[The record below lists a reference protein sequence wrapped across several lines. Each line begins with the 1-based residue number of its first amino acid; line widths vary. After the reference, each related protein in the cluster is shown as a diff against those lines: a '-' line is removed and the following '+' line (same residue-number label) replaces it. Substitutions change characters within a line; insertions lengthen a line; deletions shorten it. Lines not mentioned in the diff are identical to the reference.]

1 MNEWDNNYNNSSG
14 SDNIPPEESFESQN
28 VNETKS
34 EAPEEKEV
42 VIENPYE
49 NKEKSFTSGN
59 SSSSD
64 YNAYQSRYSNTGYQ
78 GYNNQTYGY
87 PAPPVPDEPEKKSK
101 GPKVAVALVVILS
114 IVAVVAMI
122 LGVASLQNRE
132 EGQTDNSNSNSP
144 TLNLEQSQGEG
155 EISEDGISSVSV
167 AEDVRQSVVGV
178 TVYLDNQIV
187 SEGSGIIMD
196 SDDAKYTY
204 IITCAHVI
212 NMDSSAIEVQLL
224 DETTYRAEIVGY
236 STRDDIGVLKIEAK
250 GLHAAKFADSDDLK
264 VGERVY
270 AVGNPGGAEFFGS
283 FTGGFVSAIDR
294 PISTNAIGYTM
305 KCIQHDA
312 AINPGNSGGALVNS
326 NGYVVGIN
334 SSKIASEEYEGM
346 AFAIPITSAKKVI
359 DSIIANGYVPNQ
371 PKLGITY
378 SAASQNQTYSMIV
391 QLQKL
396 PAGTIIVRE
405 IQDDSSL
412 VNSDLQVGDMITA
425 VNGKEMTSSS
435 VLAEV
440 IENSAVGDKIT
451 LSVCR
456 VDRNFDIKEFT
467 VEATLVED
475 KSDANA
481 VQTNT
486 ESNQNR

>member
-1 MNEWDNNYNNSSG
+1 MNEWDNNYNNNSSG
-14 SDNIPPEESFESQN
+14 SDNTPPEENYENKNTAENQSDASQ
-28 VNETKS
+28 
-34 EAPEEKEV
+34 EKEV

-49 NKEKSFTSGN
+49 KKEQRFTSGSSYN
-59 SSSSD
+59 S
-64 YNAYQSRYSNTGYQ
+64 YQNGYSNAGYQ
-78 GYNNQTYGY
+78 GYNNQTYGS

-101 GPKVAVALVVILS
+101 GPKVAVALVIILS
-114 IVAVVAMI
+114 IVAVIAMI
-122 LGVASLQNRE
+122 LGVIGIQNKE
-132 EGQTDNSNSNSP
+132 EGQSDNSNSNSP
-144 TLNLEQSQGEG
+144 TLSLEESQGEG

-178 TVYLDNQIV
+178 TVYLNNQVV

-196 SDDAKYTY
+196 SNDTKYTY

-212 NMDSSAIEVQLL
+212 NMENCAIEVQLL
-224 DETTYRAEIVGY
+224 DETTYRATIVGY
-236 STRDDIGVLKIEAK
+236 STRDDIGVLKIEAQ

-294 PISTNAIGYTM
+294 TISTNSIGYTM
-305 KCIQHDA
+305 QCIQHDA

-412 VNSDLQVGDMITA
+412 VNTDLQVGDMITA
-425 VNGKEMTSSS
+425 VNGKEMTSSN
-435 VLAEV
+435 VLADV
-440 IENSAVGDKIT
+440 IESGKVGDKIT

-481 VQTNT
+481 VQT
-486 ESNQNR
+486 SNQDQ

>member
-1 MNEWDNNYNNSSG
+1 MNEWDNNYNTSG
-14 SDNIPPEESFESQN
+14 PGSNEPEEKVNGQN
-28 VNETKS
+28 GSET
-34 EAPEEKEV
+34 PEEKEV

-49 NKEKSFTSGN
+49 KKEKSFTSG
-59 SSSSD
+59 SSSGSD
-64 YNAYQSRYSNTGYQ
+64 YNSYQNRYNNRYQ
-78 GYNNQTYGY
+78 GYSNQTYGY
-87 PAPPVPDEPEKKSK
+87 PAPPVSDEPEKKNR
-101 GPKVAVALVVILS
+101 GPKVAVALVIILS
-114 IVAVVAMI
+114 IVAIVAMI
-122 LGVASLQNRE
+122 LGVIGIQNRE
-132 EGQTDNSNSNSP
+132 EGQSSNTDGDSP
-144 TLNLEQSQGEG
+144 TLTLEESQGEG
-155 EISEDGISSVSV
+155 EVSDDGISSVAV

-178 TVYLDNQIV
+178 TVYLDNKVV

-196 SDDAKYTY
+196 SDDTKYTY

-224 DETTYRAEIVGY
+224 DETTYRATIVGY
-236 STRDDIGVLKIEAK
+236 STRDDIGVLKIEAQ

-294 PISTNAIGYTM
+294 PISTNSIGYTM

-405 IQDDSSL
+405 IQEDSSL
-412 VNSDLQVGDMITA
+412 VNTDLQVGDMITA
-425 VNGKEMTSSS
+425 VNGKEMTSSN

-440 IENSAVGDKIT
+440 IENSNVGDKIT

-456 VDRNFDIKEFT
+456 VDRSFEITEFT

-475 KSDANA
+475 KSDADA

-486 ESNQNR
+486 ESSLLP

>member
-1 MNEWDNNYNNSSG
+1 MNEWDNNYNNNSSG
-14 SDNIPPEESFESQN
+14 SDNTTPEENFTKQN
-28 VNETKS
+28 AD
-34 EAPEEKEV
+34 EATEEKEV

-49 NKEKSFTSGN
+49 SKEKSFTSG
-59 SSSSD
+59 SSSSSS
-64 YNAYQSRYSNTGYQ
+64 YNAYQNRYSNTGYQ

-87 PAPPVPDEPEKKSK
+87 PAPPVPEEPEKKSK
-101 GPKVAVALVVILS
+101 GPKVAVALVIILS

-122 LGVASLQNRE
+122 LGVMGVQNRE
-132 EGQTDNSNSNSP
+132 EGKTDNGNNNSP
-144 TLNLEQSQGEG
+144 TLSLEESQGEG
-155 EISEDGISSVSV
+155 EISEDGVSSVSV

-178 TVYLDNQIV
+178 TVYLDNQVV

-196 SDDAKYTY
+196 SSDTKYTY

-212 NMDSSAIEVQLL
+212 NMNSSAIEVQLL
-224 DETTYRAEIVGY
+224 DETTYRASIVGY
-236 STRDDIGVLKIEAK
+236 STRDDIGVLKIEAQ

-270 AVGNPGGAEFFGS
+270 AVGNPGVSEFFGS

-294 PISTNAIGYTM
+294 PISTNSIGYTM

-412 VNSDLQVGDMITA
+412 VNTDLKAGDMITA
-425 VNGKEMTSSS
+425 VNGKEMTSSN

-440 IENSAVGDKIT
+440 IENSKVGDKIT

-456 VDRNFDIKEFT
+456 VDRNFDVTTFT

-475 KSDANA
+475 KSDAAA
-481 VQTNT
+481 VQTNA
-486 ESNQNR
+486 E

>member
-1 MNEWDNNYNNSSG
+1 MNEWDNNYNPSG
-14 SDNIPPEESFESQN
+14 SDNTPPEENFTNPNTNSA
-28 VNETKS
+28 KS
-34 EAPEEKEV
+34 ENAEEKEV

-49 NKEKSFTSGN
+49 NKEKNFTSGYSSNN
-59 SSSSD
+59 S
-64 YNAYQSRYSNTGYQ
+64 YNNYQSGYSNNGYQ

-87 PAPPVPDEPEKKSK
+87 PAPPVPDEPEKKGKGSK
-101 GPKVAVALVVILS
+101 LAVALVVIIS
-114 IVAVVAMI
+114 IVAIVAMI
-122 LGVASLQNRE
+122 LGVIGIQNRDKND
-132 EGQTDNSNSNSP
+132 TDKVDGNSP
-144 TLNLEQSQGEG
+144 TLSLEESKGEG
-155 EISEDGISSVSV
+155 EVSEDGISSVSV

-178 TVYLDNQIV
+178 TVYLNDQVV

-196 SDDAKYTY
+196 AGDTKYTY

-212 NMDSSAIEVQLL
+212 NMNSSAVEVQLL
-224 DETTYRAEIVGY
+224 DETTYRADIVGY
-236 STRDDIGVLKIEAK
+236 STRDDIGVLKIEAQ

-294 PISTNAIGYTM
+294 PISTNSIGYTM

-396 PAGTIIVRE
+396 PAGTIIVRGIE
-405 IQDDSSL
+405 EDSSL
-412 VNSDLQVGDMITA
+412 ANSDLKVGDMITA
-425 VNGKEMTSSS
+425 VNGKEMTSSN

-440 IENSAVGDKIT
+440 IENSKVGDKLT
-451 LSVCR
+451 LSICR

-467 VEATLVED
+467 VEATLIED
-475 KSDANA
+475 KSDADA
-481 VQTNT
+481 VQTNADQQGQ
-486 ESNQNR
+486 NQ

>member
-1 MNEWDNNYNNSSG
+1 MNEWDNNYNNNSSG
-14 SDNIPPEESFESQN
+14 SDNTPPEENYENKNTAENQSDASQ
-28 VNETKS
+28 
-34 EAPEEKEV
+34 EKEV

-49 NKEKSFTSGN
+49 KKEKRFTSGSSYN
-59 SSSSD
+59 S
-64 YNAYQSRYSNTGYQ
+64 YQNGYSNAGYQ
-78 GYNNQTYGY
+78 GYNNQTYGS

-101 GPKVAVALVVILS
+101 GPKVAVALVIILS

-122 LGVASLQNRE
+122 LGVIGIQNKE
-132 EGQTDNSNSNSP
+132 EGQSDNSNSNSP
-144 TLNLEQSQGEG
+144 TLSLEESQGEG

-178 TVYLDNQIV
+178 TVYLNNQVV

-196 SDDAKYTY
+196 SNDTKYTY

-212 NMDSSAIEVQLL
+212 NMENSAIEVQLL
-224 DETTYRAEIVGY
+224 DETTYRATIVGY
-236 STRDDIGVLKIEAK
+236 STRDDIGVLKIEAQ

-294 PISTNAIGYTM
+294 TISTNSIGYTM
-305 KCIQHDA
+305 QCIQHDA

-412 VNSDLQVGDMITA
+412 VNTDLQVGDMITA
-425 VNGKEMTSSS
+425 VNGKEMTSSN
-435 VLAEV
+435 VLADV
-440 IENSAVGDKIT
+440 IESGKVGDKIT

-481 VQTNT
+481 VQT
-486 ESNQNR
+486 SNQDQ

>member
-1 MNEWDNNYNNSSG
+1 MNEWDNNYNNNSSG
-14 SDNIPPEESFESQN
+14 SDNTPPEEN
-28 VNETKS
+28 NENKNTAENQS
-34 EAPEEKEV
+34 DASREKEV

-49 NKEKSFTSGN
+49 NKEKSYTSGN
-59 SSSSD
+59 
-64 YNAYQSRYSNTGYQ
+64 YNSYQNGYSNAEYR
-78 GYNNQTYGY
+78 GYNNQAYGY

-101 GPKVAVALVVILS
+101 GPKVAVILVVVLS
-114 IVAVVAMI
+114 IIAVVAMI
-122 LGVASLQNRE
+122 AGISGIQNRE
-132 EGQTDNSNSNSP
+132 EGQTDNSNNNSP
-144 TLNLEQSQGEG
+144 TLNLEQSQGKG
-155 EISEDGISSVSV
+155 EISEDGVSSINV
-167 AEDVRQSVVGV
+167 AEDVRKSVVGV
-178 TVYLDNQIV
+178 TVYLNNQVV
-187 SEGSGIIMD
+187 SEGSGIIMA
-196 SDDAKYTY
+196 SDDPKYTY

-212 NMDSSAIEVQLL
+212 NMENSAIEVQLL
-224 DETTYRAEIVGY
+224 DETTYRATIVGY
-236 STRDDIGVLKIEAK
+236 STRDDIGVLKIEAQ

-270 AVGNPGGAEFFGS
+270 AVGNPGGADFFGS

-378 SAASQNQTYSMIV
+378 SAASQNPTYSMIV

-405 IQDDSSL
+405 IQQDSSL
-412 VNSDLQVGDMITA
+412 VNTDLQAGDMITA
-425 VNGKEMTSSS
+425 VNGKKMTSSN

-451 LSVCR
+451 LSICR
-456 VDRNFDIKEFT
+456 VDKNFDIKEFT

-481 VQTNT
+481 VQT
-486 ESNQNR
+486 SNQDQ